1 VSVPSRDRLL
11 ELLASTTTSFIA
23 RPALGLTDAIEDTLR
38 AIGELFDVDRAYLFQ
53 TFDDGVTIDNT
64 VEWCA
69 PGIAPQRDELQSIP
83 TDMFPWWIDEL
94 MADRPIRLRTLDD
107 LPADA
112 HVVRAILE
120 PQGII
125 SLLVLPVTWRG
136 RFAGFVGFD
145 HVRSERVWTDEEI
158 SVLRFIGSA
167 LAHALERQRLDAHLE
182 RAAAVLSSAR
192 EGVVVEDAEG
202 QVLEVNPA
210 FTRMTG
216 RTLSDLTDRRLP
228 RLLAGPSS
236 DEQTVASMLAAEEL
250 GEPYDVEILAYSPQG
265 SPTWMQVRR
274 DPVRDDEGRLQG
286 FMNLLTDIDER
297 KRVDRL
303 KEEFVSTVSHEL
315 RTPLTAI
322 TGALSLLAADGTS
335 AGAGSP
341 QTRRLIDMAQRNAE
355 RLARLIDDLLAFES
369 LEAEVP
375 EERVRVALMPVVDEA
390 VQSNAAYADQFGVH
404 LRVIARDDEA
414 VVEVAPLRLQ
424 QVLANLLSNAA
435 KHSPAGS
442 AVDIAV
448 CRDGEQVQITVT
460 DRGPGVPEH
469 FRDRIF
475 ERFAQADA
483 SDARSRGGTG
493 LGLAISRAF
502 VEAMDGT
509 IGYESTPGEGAAFTV
524 RLPVAG

>member
-1 VSVPSRDRLL
+1 MSAPSRERLL
-11 ELLASTTTSFIA
+11 ELLASTTTSFIT
-23 RPALGLTDAIEDTLR
+23 RPALGLTEAIEDTLR

-69 PGIAPQRDELQSIP
+69 PGIEPQRDELQGIP

-107 LPADA
+107 LPDHA

-145 HVRSERVWTDEEI
+145 HVRSERSWTDEEI

-182 RAAAVLSSAR
+182 RAAAVLASAR
-192 EGVVVEDAEG
+192 EGIVVEDADR

-216 RTLSDLTDRRLP
+216 RTLADLADRRLP
-228 RLLAGPSS
+228 HVLAGSGS
-236 DEQTVASMLAAEEL
+236 DEATVARMLADEED
-250 GEPYDVEILAYSPQG
+250 GRPYDVELLSYPAHG
-265 SPTWMQVRR
+265 APTWMQVRR
-274 DPVRDDEGRLQG
+274 DPVLDADGVLQG
-286 FMNLLTDIDER
+286 FMTLLTDIDER

-322 TGALSLLAADGTS
+322 TGALSLLAADDPA
-335 AGAGSP
+335 AGLASP
-341 QTRRLIDMAQRNAE
+341 QAPRLVDMAQRNAQ
-355 RLARLIDDLLAFES
+355 RLTRLIDDLLAFES
-369 LEAEVP
+369 IDAEVP
-375 EERVRVALMPVVDEA
+375 EERVRTALMPLVDEA
-390 VQSNAAYADQFGVH
+390 VQANAAYADPYGVR
-404 LRVIARDDEA
+404 LRVTERDDA
-414 VVEVAPLRLQ
+414 TVVEVPPLRLQ

-442 AVDIAV
+442 DVDVAVR
-448 CRDGEQVQITVT
+448 RDGDEVAISVT
-460 DRGPGVPEH
+460 DRGPGIPEH

-483 SDARSRGGTG
+483 SDARARGGTG

-509 IGYESTPGEGAAFTV
+509 IGFESTPGAGACFTV
-524 RLPVAG
+524 RLPLAR